1 MRTQTAWFCLLL
13 TNLFWAGNYVF
24 GSFLSTEVSPLQITL
39 SRWLIAVCLL
49 FPVAHWAERPDW
61 QSMASKWPTLMGLG
75 VLGVIGYNIPLYA
88 ALHYTS
94 ATNAAL
100 VNSLNPALIVV
111 GSALLLRER
120 FSPIQTLG
128 LALSLFGVLIVLTG
142 GDLSQLLHTR
152 FNRGDLLMLVAI
164 IAWTVYTILAKKLTG
179 IPPISATAVSSLFGT
194 LLLLPFL
201 PFAEWQPM
209 TGLAWSGILYMAV
222 FPSVGS
228 YVLWNVAVRRLGAS
242 QSGITLHLIPVCTAL
257 FALAVGEPVTFA
269 QIAGGF
275 LVCAGVSLTTGLA
288 DRWLQTSREESR
300 TG

>member
-1 MRTQTAWFCLLL
+1 MRTHTAWICLLL

-49 FPVAHWAERPDW
+49 FPVAQWIERPDW
-61 QSMASKWPTLMGLG
+61 KSMASGWPTLVGLG
-75 VLGVIGYNIPLYA
+75 VLGVTGYNIPLYA

-100 VNSLNPALIVV
+100 VNSLNPALIVA

-120 FSPIQTLG
+120 FSPLQTLG
-128 LALSLFGVLIVLTG
+128 LALSLLGVLIVLTG
-142 GDLSQLLHTR
+142 GDLSLLLHAR

-164 IAWTVYTILAKKLTG
+164 LSWTVYTILAKKLTG

-228 YVLWNVAVRRLGAS
+228 YVLWNVAVRQLGAS
-242 QSGITLHLIPVCTAL
+242 RSGITLHLIPVCTAL
-257 FALAVGEPVTFA
+257 FALAVGEPITLA

-275 LVCAGVSLTTGLA
+275 LVCAGVTLTTGLA
-288 DRWLQTSREESR
+288 DRRREESR